1 MTTKIDD
8 EIGAMA
14 QRIQSELETAKSWD
28 LSASLYAKKALLL
41 SDLENTKGV
50 LLEIQTA
57 SLGEKTD
64 VERRVII
71 KALLYSTRLQRLYF
85 IVRAS
90 IMGLIGAAITI
101 AATALLG
108 TINVYE
114 VMALGILSFVLSLI
128 MSRYFDP
135 QVVRATRS
143 IISHLANHQGI
154 RDFIMGHF

>member
-1 MTTKIDD
+1 
-8 EIGAMA
+8 
-14 QRIQSELETAKSWD
+14 
-28 LSASLYAKKALLL
+28 
-41 SDLENTKGV
+41 
-50 LLEIQTA
+50 LEIQTA

-128 MSRYFDP
+128 ISRYFDP

>member
-1 MTTKIDD
+1 MTTTIDD
-8 EIGAMA
+8 EIGKMA
-14 QRIQSELETAKSWD
+14 QRIQSELEMAKSWD

-41 SDLENTKGV
+41 TDLENTKGV

-85 IVRAS
+85 IVRSS
-90 IMGLIGAAITI
+90 IMGLIGTAITF
-101 AATALLG
+101 AVTALLG

-114 VMALGILSFVLSLI
+114 VMALGILSFVLSLVI
-128 MSRYFDP
+128 SRFFDP
-135 QVVRATRS
+135 QVVRFTRS
-143 IISHLANHQGI
+143 IIGHLANHQGI
-154 RDFIMGHF
+154 RDFIMAHF

>member
-1 MTTKIDD
+1 MMNRTDD

-14 QRIQSELETAKSWD
+14 QRIQSELEMAKSWD
-28 LSASLYAKKALLL
+28 LSASLFAKKALLL
-41 SDLENTKGV
+41 TDLENTRGV

-85 IVRAS
+85 IVRSS
-90 IMGLIGAAITI
+90 IMGLIGAAITL

-108 TINVYE
+108 TIDVYE
-114 VMALGILSFVLSLI
+114 VTVLGILSFVLSLVI
-128 MSRYFDP
+128 SRFFDP
-135 QVVRATRS
+135 QVIRATRS
-143 IISHLANHQGI
+143 IIGHLVNHQGI
-154 RDFIMGHF
+154 RDFIMAHL